1 MGTYMS
7 ARSGSFGSISGLF
20 LGGAISFKM
29 INKHGTKIKVITV
42 ANKMPNA
49 KEIAIGSIS

>member
-1 MGTYMS
+1 MSAYVS
-7 ARSGSFGSISGLF
+7 ARSGLFGSILGL
-20 LGGAISFKM
+20 LIGGAISFKM

-42 ANKMPNA
+42 ANKIPNA